1 MHTKFEA
8 NLDFMRHCF
17 NLCACILMYII
28 IFHKIGQ
35 GLEHLTTLEHMCCPE
50 AFFYNDCALILETGI
65 EETTLVSAT
74 IEKDLL
80 TTICMPP
87 MSMSSWNSS
96 PFWGTHFPGS
106 VRGEPPSSLAFLRL
120 YLGLSNS

>member
-1 MHTKFEA
+1 
-8 NLDFMRHCF
+8 
-17 NLCACILMYII
+17 MYII

>member
-80 TTICMPP
+80 TAACPLGILPLSGAP
-87 MSMSSWNSS
+87 ISL
-96 PFWGTHFPGS
+96 GS